1 MFLILFLA
9 KFTIVKFRVKH
20 ILSVLFIFILSA
32 SLKAQD
38 IQWAQYY
45 GVPLYQ
51 NPAFAGAE
59 HCDHYIFQQRLQWP
73 GLEANNTS
81 SYVSYDRF
89 LFQYRS
95 GVGGYI
101 TQDFQGIALRNDKNY
116 PNTSLSNRSID
127 ISTTKVAFQYAYEV
141 PIDQTHSVRA
151 GLELGIMNSY
161 LSNNYI
167 FPSEIDPVTG
177 YDDQQDGI
185 AGLSNFAPD
194 VASGVLYY
202 SKHLY
207 VGFSGYHLNNPNLSF
222 DIPSNLYGDGSPQLN
237 KIARKGTLMAG
248 YKINFSK
255 TPSMAYLNNKTS
267 KSMTPTINYKFQEKS
282 DQMDLGLYGVYDH
295 AMFGMWYRGIYVKQN
310 PEKGQEYGHNNESVV
325 FMAGWKFNGWK
336 WSVSYDWV
344 VSTLTAA
351 NPRGAY
357 EFSMAYV
364 PCRAQRK
371 SKPMKRL
378 PCPVPSM

>member
-1 MFLILFLA
+1 MKTRLHTLWLGL
-9 KFTIVKFRVKH
+9 TICFVTG
-20 ILSVLFIFILSA
+20 IN
-32 SLKAQD
+32 AQD

-45 GVPLYQ
+45 SVPLFQ
-51 NPAFAGAE
+51 NPAFVGAE

-73 GLEANNTS
+73 GIQANYTS
-81 SYVSYDRF
+81 SYFSYDRF

-101 TQDFQGIALRNDKNY
+101 TQDFQGISLNNTKNY
-116 PNTSLSNRSID
+116 PGSALSKQSID
-127 ISTTKVAFQYAYEV
+127 LSTTKVALQYAYEL
-141 PIDQTHSVRA
+141 PIDATHSVRA
-151 GLELGIMNSY
+151 GLELGVMNSY
-161 LSNNYI
+161 LSNNFI
-167 FPSEIDPVTG
+167 FPSEIDAVNG
-177 YDDQQDGI
+177 YSDAQDGL
-185 AGLSNFAPD
+185 ARLSKFAPD
-194 VASGVLYY
+194 VATGILYY

-207 VGFSGYHLNNPNLSF
+207 TGFSGAHLNKPNLSF
-222 DIPSNLYGDGSPQLN
+222 FNEN
-237 KIARKGTLMAG
+237 RIARRGTFISG

-255 TPSMAYLNNKTS
+255 QKTMAYLNNGTQ
-267 KSMTPTINYKFQEKS
+267 KSITPTVHYKFQEKS
-282 DQMDLGLYGVYDH
+282 DQMDFGIYGVYDH
-295 AMFGMWYRGIYVKQN
+295 AMFGMWYRGIPMKRN
-310 PEKGQEYGHNNESVV
+310 PDNFDPYGHNNESAV
-325 FMAGWKFNGWK
+325 FMAGWRYNGWK

-364 PCRAQRK
+364 PCRAEKR